1 MVRHRRF
8 CVAVGKKK
16 GADAKPHVFAPE
28 KPKPLTGPKT
38 PSSNEVAVSALISP
52 KRSTSPGKQCPI
64 SPRPEPRPNFA
75 RGKPPPSKWNKHKET
90 ASCADAPG
98 GFAGPKSL
106 RGPGQS
112 ARTEAKRPSW
122 IAVAK
127 GQNPVQ
133 LGGPAEEVLA
143 SP

>member
-1 MVRHRRF
+1 M
-8 CVAVGKKK
+8 
-16 GADAKPHVFAPE
+16 PE
-28 KPKPLTGPKT
+28 KPKPLSKPDI
-38 PSSNEVAVSALISP
+38 PPSNEVAVATRNKPPPP
-52 KRSTSPGKQCPI
+52 KRSKSPGKQCWI
-64 SPRPEPRPNFA
+64 SPRPQPRPNFA
-75 RGKPPPSKWNKHKET
+75 WVKPPLSKWNKHKET

-112 ARTEAKRPSW
+112 ARTEAKRPSR
-122 IAVAK
+122 IAAAK
-127 GQNPVQ
+127 DQNPVH